1 MHLTCQQEKGEE
13 LSSIS
18 THSQTCTNLVTEM
31 STAYFQ
37 STYAV
42 TRLIADEIYPPSG
55 FVFNYI
61 FIDVV
66 YSNFEVIDLSVFQI
80 DKAWV

>member
-1 MHLTCQQEKGEE
+1 
-13 LSSIS
+13 
-18 THSQTCTNLVTEM
+18 M

-80 DKAWV
+80 DKAWI